1 MKITQNERERDR
13 ADRQHRRKS
22 KVVLAAKYTVV
33 VFCCNAH
40 ATGCVTLH
48 MDDAIESHV
57 MVQQASTI

>member
-1 MKITQNERERDR
+1 M
-13 ADRQHRRKS
+13 
-22 KVVLAAKYTVV
+22 VLAAKYTVV

-57 MVQQASTI
+57 MVQQLYRKGRVKTEST